1 MSEFFNVTLSKD
13 VVIDDSK
20 ISRITTWSSEQIMEQ
35 ILNYTNSSQR
45 GDGSGL
51 KYMEIN
57 DVVNIEAG
65 GIIDKDYDL
74 GENSFIITTL
84 YLDIAD
90 GSYFK
95 FKIFDKS
102 INGFLLY
109 DTNRVSHY
117 TDSVYIP
124 YQEKDEKENKENK
137 LHTQM
142 INSNQNS
149 PVILNIKIL
158 GLEINS
164 ND

>member
-1 MSEFFNVTLSKD
+1 MSEFFNVTLNKE

-20 ISRITTWSSEQIMEQ
+20 ISRTTTWSSEQIMEQ

-57 DVVNIEAG
+57 DVVNIDAG
-65 GIIDKDYDL
+65 GTIDKDYDL

-84 YLDIAD
+84 YLDVAD
-90 GSYFK
+90 GSNFE

-117 TDSVYIP
+117 TDSVFIP
-124 YQEKDEKENKENK
+124 YKDKDQKENKENK
-137 LHTQM
+137 LYTQM
-142 INSNQNS
+142 VNSNQNS
-149 PVILNIKIL
+149 SIILNIKIL